1 MKAAK
6 RKATRRRKTRETEI
20 DLALTLDGGPTAI
33 DSGVGFFDHMLT
45 AWATHALFDL
55 KLRAAGDVHIDHHHV
70 VEDVGICLGRA
81 LDEALGNK
89 SGISRFGDAVVPL
102 DEALIL
108 CAVDLSGRGY
118 LGFEMKLG
126 RGKVGEFDVEL
137 VEEFFRAM
145 AINGKINLHLHQ
157 FSGRN
162 KHHVIEAAF
171 KSCAVALSQAV
182 TTHPQRNTVPSTKGT
197 LTE

>member
-1 MKAAK
+1 MQGREAAIG
-6 RKATRRRKTRETEI
+6 RKTKETEI
-20 DLALTLDGGPTAI
+20 ELTLSLDG
-33 DSGVGFFDHMLT
+33 SGKVDVQSTVGFFDHMLT

-55 KLRAAGDVHIDHHHV
+55 KLRATGDVHIDHHHV

-102 DEALIL
+102 DEALVL

-162 KHHVIEAAF
+162 KHHVIEATF
-171 KSCAVALSQAV
+171 KSCAVALSHAV
-182 TTHPQRNTVPSTKGT
+182 TTHPRRNAIPSTKGT